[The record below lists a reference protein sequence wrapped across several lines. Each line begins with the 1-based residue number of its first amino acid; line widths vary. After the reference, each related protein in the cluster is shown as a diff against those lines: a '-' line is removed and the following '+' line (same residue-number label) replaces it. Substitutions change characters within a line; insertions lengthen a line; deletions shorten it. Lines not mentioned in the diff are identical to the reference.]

1 MCGGVG
7 TAGQAMTDSVSV
19 ACQNL
24 VLLFDV
30 LVLSRYGILYYFDCL
45 FSC

>member
-1 MCGGVG
+1 MCSGVG
-7 TAGQAMTDSVSV
+7 TASQAMTDSVNV

-30 LVLSRYGILYYFDCL
+30 LVLSTYCIL
-45 FSC
+45 

>member
-7 TAGQAMTDSVSV
+7 TASQALTDSVSA

-24 VLLFDV
+24 VLFFMYLF
-30 LVLSRYGILYYFDCL
+30 
-45 FSC
+45 